1 MKVLLTIA
9 FIGAVAAG
17 ALVIAQ
23 RPTKLSG
30 EVIANDLL
38 EQLREKGINEMKCAD
53 SVIGTNGAEFLCQ
66 VGATDGSHATIR
78 YTMARSGA
86 IKGEQVEDHW

>member
-9 FIGAVAAG
+9 FIGAVGVG
-17 ALVIAQ
+17 AFVIAQ

-30 EVIANDLL
+30 AVIADDLL
-38 EQLREKGINEMKCAD
+38 AQLKEKGINEMKCAD
-53 SVIGTNGAEFLCQ
+53 SVIGRDGAEFVCQ
-66 VGATDGSHATIR
+66 VGATDGSKATIR
-78 YTMARSGA
+78 YTMGRGGE